1 MISCVRGTRDILP
14 DEIPLWH
21 FVEATAADLFHR
33 YGFEEMRLPIF
44 EVTELFARGIGD
56 ATDIVEKEMYT
67 FADRNGQ
74 SITLRPEGTA
84 SLVRAYIQHQ
94 LYKDGGS
101 QKYYY
106 SGPMFRYERP
116 QKGRYRQFYQLGA
129 EVLGSDSPAVEA
141 EVIDMLELLLRTL
154 GLTETQL
161 WINSI
166 GDAHCRPQ
174 YLEKLQAAE
183 RDAAARLCEDCR
195 RRIDRN
201 PLRVLDCKNPDCQPV
216 IDALPRISDYLCD
229 GCREHHRRFKHY
241 LDLHGIPYLENP
253 RMVRGLDYYIR
264 TTFEITSS
272 ALGAQNSLLGGG
284 RYDGLVE
291 QLGGPATHGFGFALG
306 LDRFVLAL
314 PDSVRQK
321 VAVKPDVY
329 VAPLGESALDAGLA
343 LAARL
348 RRAGFR
354 VDQDF
359 QGRSLKSHLRHAD
372 KLGARL
378 AAILGESE
386 LAQGVVALKDLAA
399 GQQSVAPLADIE
411 NAVRA
416 HLTPKE

>member
-21 FVEATAADLFHR
+21 FVEETAADLFHR
-33 YGFEEMRLPIF
+33 YGFEEIRLPVF
-44 EVTELFARGIGD
+44 EVTDLFARGIGD

-67 FADRNGQ
+67 FTDRNGQ

-94 LYKDGGS
+94 LHKEGGS

-106 SGPMFRYERP
+106 LGPMFRYERP
-116 QKGRYRQFYQLGA
+116 QKGRYRQFYQIGA

-141 EVIDMLELLLRTL
+141 EVIDMLQLLLQSL
-154 GLTETQL
+154 GLIGTQL

-166 GDAHCRPQ
+166 GDPACRPA
-174 YLEKLQAAE
+174 YLALLQAEEHAV
-183 RDAAARLCEDCR
+183 AGKLCEDCR

-201 PLRVLDCKNPDCQPV
+201 PLRVLDCKNPDCQAV
-216 IDALPRISDYLCD
+216 IEGLPRIADHLCD
-229 GCREHHRRFKHY
+229 DCRRHHELFKHY
-241 LDLHGIPYLENP
+241 LDLHGVSYQENP
-253 RMVRGLDYYIR
+253 RMVRGLDYYVR

-291 QLGGPATHGFGFALG
+291 QLGGPPTHGFGFALG

-314 PDSVRQK
+314 PESVREK

-329 VAPLGESALDAGLA
+329 VVPLGEAATDAGLA

-354 VDQDF
+354 VGQDF
-359 QGRSLKSHLRHAD
+359 QSRSMKSHLRHAD

-378 AAILGESE
+378 VAILGESE
-386 LAQGVVALKDLAA
+386 LQQGAVALKNLST
-399 GQQSVAPLADIE
+399 GQQASAPLAEIE
-411 NAVRA
+411 AAVRS
-416 HLTPKE
+416 HLTSKE